1 MFTKKLEGDLTDAI
15 GFILA
20 IGLIFGFLGL
30 LGGGAVETSRKRP
43 YLLAI
48 ALLAAVAGG
57 YYYFSGSN
65 EPTPVVA
72 VVAQEASAPA
82 KKTAFC
88 FEVGQVKGTMVA
100 MDDEKVVIKDGSG
113 KLHTYRNEELNTVSC
128 E

>member
-1 MFTKKLEGDLTDAI
+1 MLTKKSDGDFTDAI

-48 ALLAAVAGG
+48 ALLAAVGG
-57 YYYFSGSN
+57 GFYYFSGAN

-72 VVAQEASAPA
+72 VVAQETSAPA

-88 FEVGQVKGTMVA
+88 FEAGQVKGTMVA

>member
-1 MFTKKLEGDLTDAI
+1 MFTKESDGDLTDAI

-48 ALLAAVAGG
+48 ALLAAVGGG
-57 YYYFSGSN
+57 YYYFSRST

-82 KKTAFC
+82 KKAAFC
-88 FEVGQVKGTMVA
+88 FEAGQVKGTMVA